1 MQKTLVPMKIP
12 ALFANLTN
20 VKFMYSDNK
29 YYELCSQM
37 VNLLQKVGLIK
48 DNCHIL

>member
-12 ALFANLTN
+12 ALFANFTN
-20 VKFMYSDNK
+20 IKFMYSDNK

-37 VNLLQKVGLIK
+37 ANLLQKMRVTK